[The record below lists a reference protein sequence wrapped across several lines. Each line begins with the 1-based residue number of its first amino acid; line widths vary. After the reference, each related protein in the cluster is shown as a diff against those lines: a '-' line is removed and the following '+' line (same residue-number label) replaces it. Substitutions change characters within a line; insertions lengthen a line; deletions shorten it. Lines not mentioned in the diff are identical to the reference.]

1 MRVRG
6 AQARTPPEEL
16 TMRRHLLVVV
26 LLSVVAI
33 ACKKPE
39 GGPPPAASSEA
50 EPLCEHHVQKS
61 ICTKCNPALVP
72 VFQAKK
78 NWCPEHGFPESVCP
92 ICHPERGG
100 RPKAATGGK
109 KDDDDEKKIQLSERV
124 LAKAKVRTEPAK
136 KQAVDLSLAASGEV
150 VADPDRS
157 ARVTSPIAGRIEQV
171 SFKEGS
177 VVKKG
182 EVLALVRVPDLGK
195 ARAAFASTAARG
207 ASARAN
213 ADRLKDLSEH
223 GLAAK
228 QEALAASAEADAL
241 QAEAKAAAEQL
252 GAIGAS
258 AGGAGASLAVRSPI
272 AGVVTRRNVV
282 VGQAV
287 TAEEALANVID
298 LSELWF
304 LARVYERDV
313 GRVDVG
319 RRADVQF
326 GAYPD
331 ERFGGVVEYLGKEI
345 DPGAR
350 TFTARVRLDNA
361 KGVLRVGLFGTARI
375 ATGEERK
382 EPTLAIPRSAITD
395 IQGKTCVFVKEGD
408 GFEKREVELGLVG
421 VDKAEV
427 LRGVREGESVVVEG
441 VFTLKSVAMKG
452 AMGDDD

>member
-1 MRVRG
+1 MR
-6 AQARTPPEEL
+6 TSPL
-16 TMRRHLLVVV
+16 LLVVV
-26 LLSVVAI
+26 LLSTNAI

-39 GGPPPAASSEA
+39 GGPPPAASSEL

-61 ICTKCNPALVP
+61 ICTKCNPTLAP

-78 NWCPEHGFPESVCP
+78 DWCPEHGFPESVCP
-92 ICHPERGG
+92 TCHPERGG
-100 RPKAATGGK
+100 RPKVATAGK
-109 KDDDDEKKIQLSERV
+109 KDDDDDKKIQLSARV
-124 LAKAKVRTEPAK
+124 LEKAKVRTEPAK
-136 KQAVDLSLAASGEV
+136 KQSVDLSLAASGEV

-171 SFKEGS
+171 SFKEGAS
-177 VVKKG
+177 VKKG
-182 EVLALVRVPDLGK
+182 QILAVVRVPELGK
-195 ARAAFASTAARG
+195 ARAVFASASVRG

-213 ADRLKDLSEH
+213 ADRLKTLADR

-228 QEALAASAEADAL
+228 QEVVAATAEADAL
-241 QAEAKAAAEQL
+241 EVEAKAAAEQL
-252 GAIGAS
+252 GALGSS
-258 AGGAGASLAVRSPI
+258 AGGAGTSLAVRSPL
-272 AGVVTRRNVV
+272 AGIVTRRNAVL
-282 VGQAV
+282 GQAI
-287 TAEEALANVID
+287 TAEEAIANVID

-304 LARVYERDV
+304 LARVYEKDV
-313 GRVDVG
+313 GRIDVG

-326 GAYPD
+326 AAYPN
-331 ERFGGVVEYLGKEI
+331 ERFGGAVEYLGKEI

-395 IQGKTCVFVKEGD
+395 IEGKACVFVKEAD

-421 VDKAEV
+421 VDRAEIV
-427 LRGVREGESVVVEG
+427 RGVREGELVVVEG
-441 VFTLKSVAMKG
+441 VFTLKSIAMKG